1 MFAADDVARDFGT
14 SGDDPGTAS
23 AAGLR
28 WLADEVS
35 APPSGPW
42 PARLAAVT
50 RDVPLLVDLL
60 GHPSP
65 GLRRMVAFAL
75 SYVPEPALGPVLRDH
90 MEVEPDMAAG
100 MATLVALA
108 RHPAQVPFVRGYL
121 HSEHP
126 ELSFGAAFGLLIRA
140 CVADDEV
147 VAALALCA
155 DNGVANC
162 AERVPWMDPEWDT
175 VTGVVCERL
184 RFQPEALGRLLAILL
199 SRKRPP
205 AACCW
210 EAAGL
215 AAHSDHGRSLGPL
228 VLALTDHP
236 DFSVRQAALR
246 NIVAWIDEPGY
257 LDRVAELADDPD
269 LGEIAMCVLVKQG
282 DPRCVPALQRMIAG
296 PLSGYV
302 NAPPDWVEQNVS
314 RDLVLRTAAP
324 FADDLLPA
332 VKERLEGDLT
342 PHEEKVLVQGFGET
356 VLTRWL
362 SRLRGPA
369 RDRLK
374 SILS

>member
-1 MFAADDVARDFGT
+1 MFAADDVVRDFGT
-14 SGDDPGTAS
+14 SGDEPGTAS

-28 WLADEVS
+28 WLADEVDAS
-35 APPSGPW
+35 PSGPW
-42 PARLAAVT
+42 SARLAAVT
-50 RDVPLLVDLL
+50 CDVPRLLDLL
-60 GHPSP
+60 DHPSP
-65 GLRRMVAFAL
+65 GLRRVVAFVL
-75 SYVPEPALGPVLRDH
+75 SYVSDPALGPVLRGH

-100 MATLVALA
+100 MATLVALS
-108 RHPAQVPFVRGYL
+108 RHPAQVPFVRAHL
-121 HSEHP
+121 RSEHP
-126 ELSFGAAFGLLIRA
+126 ELRFGAAFGLLIRA
-140 CVADDEV
+140 GETDDASVAE
-147 VAALALCA
+147 LALCA
-155 DNGVANC
+155 ENGVANC
-162 AERVPWMDPEWDT
+162 AERLPWMDPEWDT

-184 RFQPEALGRLLAILL
+184 RCRPEALGHLLTILL
-199 SRKRPP
+199 SRKRPL

-215 AAHSDHGRSLGPL
+215 AAQSDHGRPLGPL

-282 DPRCVPALQRMIAG
+282 DPRCVPALRRMIAG
-296 PLSGYV
+296 PLGGYV

-314 RDLVLRTAAP
+314 RDLVLRRAAP

-332 VKERLEGDLT
+332 VAERLEGALT

-369 RDRLK
+369 RERLRR
-374 SILS
+374 ILG